1 MIIFVCS
8 VLSDSLWP
16 HGPHGLP
23 GSFVHGVSQARIS
36 GCHFLLQ
43 QNFWTQGS
51 NPTPPSLLH
60 LLHWKVAQEGAERY
74 FRLLWIR
81 NQSKEIIFYILFIF
95 IFTVNTRFLDQRGTD
110 LFSYAPSHP
119 QDSMI
124 KAAPMGLYG
133 RIGVTRVQKKN
144 PEIMNLGGHIRTIV
158 QVSLFP
164 PERRTE
170 MFAL

>member
-1 MIIFVCS
+1 
-8 VLSDSLWP
+8 
-16 HGPHGLP
+16 
-23 GSFVHGVSQARIS
+23 
-36 GCHFLLQ
+36 
-43 QNFWTQGS
+43 
-51 NPTPPSLLH
+51 
-60 LLHWKVAQEGAERY
+60 
-74 FRLLWIR
+74 
-81 NQSKEIIFYILFIF
+81 
-95 IFTVNTRFLDQRGTD
+95 
-110 LFSYAPSHP
+110 
-119 QDSMI
+119 MI